1 MMAPDA
7 NPSTMQ
13 RFIETTSLA
22 AFAALLFLWSVP
34 DVIAARNALLA
45 LLLVL
50 ALLLKP
56 DFSQLTA
63 CLRQRSVA
71 IPLLALTAWIAL
83 HCAVL
88 AWNPGRAWHEAA
100 QWFKAVPIF
109 ALGVALGQ
117 GPGWRTQPN
126 RVSAWGGATVV
137 AYLIYLI
144 FQVIY
149 KPWDLP
155 APAGQILL
163 QTTRIGSRDLAS
175 YLGTALVALQLADLV
190 AYSARGRGLV
200 NGPVW
205 LRALALIAAT
215 ALTVATMTRN
225 ALPILLLLGAIAAS
239 AFIATRPRQ
248 TRLRAIAL
256 VAVAAVL
263 LASGI
268 AINVKHDARWARFA
282 SSVAIGLDIEHQKAW
297 LAQEQTPLPL
307 NAQGLPVDDS
317 AYMRTAWMKGLL
329 TEIARHPLG
338 VGYDRNAFG
347 NALRADYG
355 KWVTTGH
362 GHAGVFDFTVGVGI
376 PGGLLLLAFFVAL
389 AAAGLRRWR
398 DDRDAAGLALLL
410 FVVSYASRA
419 FIDGIVRDHM
429 LEQFML
435 IAGLL
440 LALAHTNK
448 AQQA

>member
-1 MMAPDA
+1 MTAPVTK
-7 NPSTMQ
+7 PSTLQ
-13 RFIETTSLA
+13 RSLETTGLA
-22 AFAALLFLWSVP
+22 AFAMLLFLWSVP
-34 DVIAARNALLA
+34 DVIAARNGLLA
-45 LLLVL
+45 LLLILVL
-50 ALLLKP
+50 AVKP
-56 DFSQLTA
+56 DLSQIAAT
-63 CLRQRSVA
+63 LRQRSVA

-83 HCAVL
+83 HCAVF
-88 AWNPGRAWHEAA
+88 AWNPGRAWHEAE

-109 ALGVALGQ
+109 VLGTAIGLS
-117 GPGWRTQPN
+117 PRWRTPAG
-126 RVSAWGGATVV
+126 RMSAWGGAAVLT
-137 AYLIYLI
+137 YLIYLA
-144 FQVIY
+144 FQVVY
-149 KPWDLP
+149 KPWDLQ

-175 YLGTALVALQLADLV
+175 YLGTALIGLQLADLV
-190 AYSARGRGLV
+190 AHSARGRGFL

-205 LRALALIAAT
+205 LRVLGLLAAT
-215 ALTVATMTRN
+215 VLTVATMTRN
-225 ALPILLLLGAIAAS
+225 ALPVLMLLGTVAAAS
-239 AFIATRPRQ
+239 FVSTRPRQ
-248 TRLRAIAL
+248 TRSRAIAL
-256 VAVAAVL
+256 VSLATVL

-268 AINVKHDARWARFA
+268 AINVKNDERWARFA

-362 GHAGVFDFTVGVGI
+362 GHAGVFDFTIGVGI

-398 DDRDAAGLALLL
+398 EDRDAAGLALLL
-410 FVVSYASRA
+410 FVLSYASRA

-435 IAGLL
+435 LAGVL
-440 LALAHTNK
+440 LALAHSNK
-448 AQQA
+448 ASQA

>member
-1 MMAPDA
+1 MMASDA
-7 NPSTMQ
+7 KPTTLQ
-13 RFIETTSLA
+13 RSLETTGLA
-22 AFAALLFLWSVP
+22 AFATLLFLWSVP
-34 DVIAARNALLA
+34 DVIGARNALLA
-45 LLLVL
+45 LLLVF
-50 ALLLKP
+50 AVLLKP
-56 DFSQLTA
+56 DFSQVAAT
-63 CLRQRSVA
+63 LRQRSIA

-83 HCAVL
+83 HCAVF

-109 ALGVALGQ
+109 VLGVALGQ
-117 GPGWRTQPN
+117 SPGWRKQTG
-126 RVSAWGGATVV
+126 RVSAWCGITVI
-137 AYLIYLI
+137 AYLVYLT

-190 AYSARGRGLV
+190 AHSARGRGLL

-205 LRALALIAAT
+205 LRALGLVAAT

-225 ALPILLLLGAIAAS
+225 ALPILMLLGAVAAA
-239 AFIATRPRQ
+239 AFVATRPRQ

-256 VAVAAVL
+256 VGVAALL
-263 LASGI
+263 LASGV
-268 AINVKHDARWARFA
+268 AINVKSDERWARFA

-362 GHAGVFDFTVGVGI
+362 GHAGMLDFTVGVGI

-389 AAAGLRRWR
+389 AAAGVRRWR

-410 FVVSYASRA
+410 FVLSYASRA

-440 LALAHTNK
+440 LALAHHNK
-448 AQQA
+448 ASQA

>member
-1 MMAPDA
+1 MMASDA
-7 NPSTMQ
+7 KPTTLQ
-13 RFIETTSLA
+13 RSLETAGLA
-22 AFAALLFLWSVP
+22 AFATLLFLWSVP
-34 DVIAARNALLA
+34 DVIGARNALLA
-45 LLLVL
+45 LLLVF
-50 ALLLKP
+50 AVLLKP
-56 DFSQLTA
+56 DFSLVA
-63 CLRQRSVA
+63 AVLRQRSIA

-83 HCAVL
+83 HCAVF

-109 ALGVALGQ
+109 VLGVALGQ
-117 GPGWRTQPN
+117 SPGWRKQTC
-126 RVSAWGGATVV
+126 RVSAWCGMTVI
-137 AYLIYLI
+137 AYLVYLT

-190 AYSARGRGLV
+190 AHSARGRGLL

-205 LRALALIAAT
+205 LRALGLVAAT

-225 ALPILLLLGAIAAS
+225 ALPILMLLGAVAAV
-239 AFIATRPRQ
+239 AFVATRPRQ

-256 VAVAAVL
+256 VGVAALL

-268 AINVKHDARWARFA
+268 AINVKSDERWARFA
-282 SSVAIGLDIEHQKAW
+282 SSVSIGLDIEHQKAW

-362 GHAGVFDFTVGVGI
+362 GHAGMLDFTVGVGI

-389 AAAGLRRWR
+389 AAAGVRRWR

-410 FVVSYASRA
+410 FVLSYASRA

-440 LALAHTNK
+440 LALAHHNK
-448 AQQA
+448 ASQA